1 MTEVL
6 TEKSFNPIDEIARLS
21 CLCASYANQ
30 LAAAETNG
38 SDSVQGLRCSMEK
51 AGQEA
56 LELWERFGISEA
68 DFFEATFQP
77 EGWRERITYGKER
90 EK

>member
-6 TEKSFNPIDEIARLS
+6 TEKSYNPIDEISRLS
-21 CLCASYANQ
+21 YLCASYANQ
-30 LAAAETNG
+30 LAVAEKHG
-38 SDSVQGLRCSMEK
+38 SDSAHGLKRSIEK
-51 AGQEA
+51 ASQEA

-90 EK
+90 EE